1 MATPLSV
8 NIPYHWQSFILATDP
23 LESGAATTSSDPVQ
37 APSNTCDEGHQ
48 GAAATAVT
56 PGLLQS
62 LDYPHFV
69 VMKASS
75 EGEWIAFVRV

>member
-1 MATPLSV
+1 M
-8 NIPYHWQSFILATDP
+8 
-23 LESGAATTSSDPVQ
+23 ESGAATTSSDPVQ
-37 APSNTCDEGHQ
+37 APSNTDDEGHQ

-75 EGEWIAFVRV
+75 EGE